1 MRGLD
6 VRLYRDVNRWV
17 VQTSYLHGLSRAA
30 AGWLAFAL
38 LAACLALAWYRG
50 RRRSDAPVAVASVLW
65 AVAAAAVAM
74 GVARAVAAAVGRVH
88 PYQVVAHA
96 EVLVARVHGSGFP
109 AAAAAGA
116 GAVAT
121 ALWFSDPAVGGVASV
136 IAVVLAAAGVYV
148 GALFPGD
155 VASGLVL
162 GAVVAVALRPLGL
175 RLLSWVTV
183 KVERSPL
190 HLVVAAH
197 RV

>member
-6 VRLYRDVNRWV
+6 VRLYRDVNRWAA
-17 VQTSYLHGLSRAA
+17 QTSFLHGLGRAA
-30 AGWLAFAL
+30 AGWMAFAL
-38 LAACLALAWYRG
+38 LAACVALAWHRG
-50 RRRSDAPVAVASVLW
+50 RRRPDAPVAVASVLW
-65 AVAAAAVAM
+65 ALAAAVVAA
-74 GVARAVAAAVGRVH
+74 GVARAVAAAVGRAH

-96 EVLVARVHGSGFP
+96 ELLVARVHGSGFP

-116 GAVAT
+116 GAVAA
-121 ALWFSDPAVGGVASV
+121 ALWFSAGAVGGVASV
-136 IAVVLAAAGVYV
+136 IAVLLAAAGVYV

-175 RLLSWVTV
+175 RLLSWLTV

-190 HLVVAAH
+190 HLMVAAH

>member
-6 VRLYRDVNRWV
+6 VRLYRDVNGWAMK
-17 VQTSYLHGLSRAA
+17 TSYLHGLGRAA

-38 LAACLALAWYRG
+38 LAGCLALAWYRG

-65 AVAAAAVAM
+65 ALAAAVVAVV
-74 GVARAVAAAVGRVH
+74 VARSVAAAVGRAH

-96 EVLVARVHGSGFP
+96 EVLVSRVHGSGFP

-116 GAVAT
+116 GALAA
-121 ALWFSDPAVGGVASV
+121 ALWFSDAAVGGAAGA
-136 IAVVLAAAGVYV
+136 IAVLLAGAGVYV
-148 GALFPGD
+148 GVLFPGD
-155 VASGLVL
+155 VAAGLVL
-162 GAVVAVALRPLGL
+162 GAVVAVALRPFGL
-175 RLLSWVTV
+175 RLLSWLTV